1 MVTFDPTAVLRLE
14 VEIAPPAGKSK
25 NLVKNTD
32 GARGGFFWVTPTQ
45 GGISRSTVNPGNL
58 RYAPSVVGASGF
70 KTERMPVTPGQYASA
85 RFMIQTISAGTI
97 TARIVFEN
105 AAGGVV
111 STTLGSPAY
120 GASPGTERLYGPH
133 LVPAGAVTARLA
145 FIPSGLVPG
154 QSVEWTGAGFVC
166 RASATPITV
175 WATDVVQA
183 GPTWLNVLGKA
194 IEIDVD
200 KAALDLGTLSAL
212 IRDATLDPMV
222 ATTIRPGR
230 ECRLTALHAVTG
242 VWESLFEG
250 EVTDFDVAYEA
261 EVLARNA
268 GDPKH
273 CKITIA
279 AADPTRTLA
288 GVRRPEGVANI
299 YHLREAVLEDAGVP
313 WDTNGNTNHTGEVPV
328 VVSYNENATALDQVA
343 LTRDSL
349 DLHAWVDRRG
359 VLCVWERAKLQ
370 PFTGGGVEV
379 DASQWVA
386 IAPAAIARV
395 TTPTASGVGALQ
407 VTANTTAATVRTTP
421 VVRVIPG
428 HSYTVT
434 VKVRSAAAVGR
445 QARLEIGWRDSSG
458 AAASTPTVVGS
469 YSVVTV
475 GAWTTLTVTGVPP
488 IDGVNLR
495 ADVRFDGTV
504 AGEVFYV
511 DDLAGLNAE
520 VVLDESVWTK
530 IEIGGGSK
538 QAINE
543 VSIDFIRLIPAPT
556 GSGEDPKTEVV
567 PYGPYRDET
576 SIAEYGVRPARFTI
590 HGTNEG
596 ANVATVSGAILAA
609 NAFPKVSAREV
620 TFPIKSAADLVMT
633 RGFADLYQPALVGF
647 ATKGYSEYLRIAGV
661 NHKIKADPKYGARWI
676 VTLSFEASNTVAS
689 PRALPAPP
697 TNSQNVPVGPWVN
710 LQLLNGWVNYDSGS
724 TLGGAGRPAQV
735 CKIGGI
741 VYFRGVIRSGSI
753 AGVPAFVI
761 PSGYRPAVAGT
772 YEYSVPCVV
781 AGAVQSL
788 NLDAATGNVLPPAS
802 AAAQAYT
809 YLSTLGGYPAA

>member
-14 VEIAPPAGKSK
+14 VEVAPPAGKSK
-25 NLVKNTD
+25 NLIKNTD

-45 GGISRSTVNPGNL
+45 GGISRSTFNPGNL
-58 RYAPSVVGASGF
+58 RYAPSVVGPSGF
-70 KTERMPVTPGQYASA
+70 RTERMPVTAGQYASA

-97 TARIVFEN
+97 TASIVFEN

-111 STTLGSPAY
+111 STTAASPAY

-145 FIPSGLVPG
+145 FTPSGLVPG

-166 RASATPITV
+166 RASSTPITV

-230 ECRLTALHAVTG
+230 ACRLTALHAVTG

-250 EVTDFDVAYEA
+250 EVTDFDVAYDA

-273 CKITIA
+273 CKITLA

-313 WDTNGNTNHTGEVPV
+313 WDTNGNTSHTGEVPV

-370 PFTGGGVEV
+370 PFTDGGVEV

-386 IAPAAIARV
+386 IAPATIARV

-407 VTANTTAATVRTTP
+407 VTANTTAATARTTP

-445 QARLEIGWRDSSG
+445 QARLEILWRDWAG
-458 AAASTPTVVGS
+458 NAASTPTVVGA
-469 YSVVTV
+469 YTAVTV

-488 IDGVNLR
+488 IDGANMR

-511 DDLAGLNAE
+511 DDLGGLNAE
-520 VVLDESVWTK
+520 VALDESVWTK
-530 IEIGGGSK
+530 IEIGGSSK

-543 VSIDFIRLIPAPT
+543 VSIDYLRLTPAAGIEPAKSET
-556 GSGEDPKTEVV
+556 V

-590 HGTNEG
+590 HGTNET
-596 ANVATVSGAILAA
+596 ADVVTVSSAILAA

-689 PRALPAPP
+689 PRATPPPPSNSRLALPDTAWIAPTLVNSWANYGGSWETVAYRRLNGVVYLRGLARNPGARPTGDTIFTLPAGFRPS
-697 TNSQNVPVGPWVN
+697 TDQHALVAYANAASFAVINIYADGRVT
-710 LQLLNGWVNYDSGS
+710 LN
-724 TLGGAGRPAQV
+724 TA
-735 CKIGGI
+735 
-741 VYFRGVIRSGSI
+741 
-753 AGVPAFVI
+753 
-761 PSGYRPAVAGT
+761 T
-772 YEYSVPCVV
+772 
-781 AGAVQSL
+781 
-788 NLDAATGNVLPPAS
+788 AANM
-802 AAAQAYT
+802 
-809 YLSTLGGYPAA
+809 YLSLRGQVFPADQ